1 MFVRILCKNCNFEV
15 HDGPECHHLM
25 AHREDWVK
33 FMIRRAASG
42 GKTARF
48 LKTRVVPCPQCNS
61 TTDWIS
67 VAPEP
72 LALPTT

>member
-1 MFVRILCKNCNFEV
+1 MFVRILCKKCGFEV
-15 HDGPECHHLM
+15 HDGPECGLLM
-25 AHREDWVK
+25 AHREDWIQ

-48 LKTRVVPCPQCNS
+48 LKARTVPCPQCNS

-67 VAPEP
+67 RAHEESQPG
-72 LALPTT
+72 